1 MQMKLPSLLKS
12 THPIKRKHYVQK
24 IAYLDECHD
33 FKITIETD
41 IYLKFEIRRTILI
54 TKTK

>member
-1 MQMKLPSLLKS
+1 MKLPSLLKS

-33 FKITIETD
+33 FKITIETE